1 MDSITQGLLGAVT
14 VQLGFRQRIGRE
26 TTWVAAAV
34 AVIPDLDI
42 LIHPLLSL
50 SGAESGE
57 LDHIV
62 THRGISHSLLLVP
75 LMALPIALLW
85 RWAKN
90 NKRRSAEQKTDKP
103 IVSPSPGA
111 NCSFLLL
118 YGCTF
123 LALLSHPLLDWCTSY
138 GTQLFAPLTSRR
150 FAIDAIAII
159 DVFYTPILIFTILAC
174 YLIRKIRA
182 DSRKLTLWIGWIGFL
197 LSAAYIFTGWQ
208 FHNQAI
214 RQVRKHFVRQQGN
227 CPSTQYRAYP
237 QLGCIWL
244 WRVTEQRQNQWID
257 AQCNLLFDPY
267 LQQVKWT
274 SGSVSD
280 NPWVQIARQ
289 LAAVQT
295 FYWFAMDQIRP
306 EYDRQPNRHIVDF
319 HDMRYSPDP
328 AGLESLWSLRVVFD
342 DDGNLVL
349 VDQVRHHPRRDY
361 SSILQQ
367 AWRNIWNS

>member
-14 VQLGFRQRIGRE
+14 AQLGFRQRIGRE

-50 SGAESGE
+50 SGAESGD

-62 THRGISHSLLLVP
+62 THRGISHSFLLIP
-75 LMALPIALLW
+75 LMALPVALLW

-90 NKRRSAEQKTDKP
+90 NNRRGAELKTGCP
-103 IVSPSPGA
+103 AVPPVSKANPSFA
-111 NCSFLLL
+111 LL
-118 YGCTF
+118 YTCTF

-159 DVFYTPILIFTILAC
+159 DIVYTPMLIFTILAC
-174 YLIRKIRA
+174 YIVRKIRA

-197 LSAAYIFTGWQ
+197 VSVGYIFTGWQ

-214 RQVRKHFVRQQGN
+214 RQVKKHFAGQLDA
-227 CPSTQYRAYP
+227 CASAQYRAYP

-244 WRVTEQRQNQWID
+244 WRVTEQRQNQWNA

-267 LQQVKWT
+267 LQRVKWT
-274 SGSVSD
+274 SGSASD
-280 NPWVQIARQ
+280 NQWVQIAQ
-289 LAAVQT
+289 SLPAVQT

-306 EYDRQPNRHIVDF
+306 EYDHQPHRHIVDF
-319 HDMRYSPDP
+319 HDMRYSSDP
-328 AGLESLWSLRVVFD
+328 AGLESLWSLRVIFD
-342 DDGNLVL
+342 DDGNLML
-349 VDQVRHHPRRDY
+349 VDQMRHYPRRGY
-361 SSILQQ
+361 SSIFQQ
-367 AWRNIWNS
+367 AWRNIWNF